1 MTDEKR
7 HVDLS
12 KIEPVVHGGDPE
24 DVDSRET
31 RQDVDRV
38 GTAAAAA
45 AGSTPAVGV
54 FAETDDETPPEPD
67 DLDRLRRG

>member
-7 HVDLS
+7 RVDLS
-12 KIEPVVHGGDPE
+12 TIEPVVQGGDPE
-24 DVDSRET
+24 DADSRET

-38 GTAAAAA
+38 GTVAAAA
-45 AGSTPAVGV
+45 AGSTPAVGLL
-54 FAETDDETPPEPD
+54 AETDDEAPPDPD

>member
-12 KIEPVVHGGDPE
+12 KIEPVFRGVDPE

-38 GTAAAAA
+38 GAAAAEA
-45 AGSTPAVGV
+45 AESTPAIGV
-54 FAETDDETPPEPD
+54 LAQTDDKAPPDPD

>member
-12 KIEPVVHGGDPE
+12 TIEPVVRRGDPE
-24 DVDSRET
+24 DVDSRNA

-54 FAETDDETPPEPD
+54 LAETDDEAPPDPD

>member
-12 KIEPVVHGGDPE
+12 TIEPVVRGGDSE
-24 DVDSRET
+24 DVDARGAS
-31 RQDVDRV
+31 QDVDRV

-45 AGSTPAVGV
+45 AGSTPAVGIL
-54 FAETDDETPPEPD
+54 AETDDEAPPDPD

>member
-1 MTDEKR
+1 MTNEKR

-12 KIEPVVHGGDPE
+12 KVEPIVRGSDPE

-31 RQDVDRV
+31 RQEVDRV

-45 AGSTPAVGV
+45 AATTPAVGV
-54 FAETDDETPPEPD
+54 LAETDDEPPPDPD

>member
-1 MTDEKR
+1 MTDKKQ

-12 KIEPVVHGGDPE
+12 KIEPIVRGGDPE

-31 RQDVDRV
+31 RQNVDRV

-45 AGSTPAVGV
+45 AGSTPAVGL
-54 FAETDDETPPEPD
+54 FAETDDEAAPDPD